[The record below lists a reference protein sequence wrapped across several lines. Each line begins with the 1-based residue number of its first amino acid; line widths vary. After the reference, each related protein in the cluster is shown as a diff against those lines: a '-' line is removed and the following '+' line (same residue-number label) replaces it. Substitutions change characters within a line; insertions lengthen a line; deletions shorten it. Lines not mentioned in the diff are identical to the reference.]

1 MALVRPFRAIRP
13 TPEAAGRV
21 ASVPYDVCS
30 TEEARELAAGNEDS
44 FLHVIRAEIDFPAGT
59 DSHSDEVYAK
69 GRDNLAALVERGV
82 LEREGEA
89 SLYLYRQIMGDHSQT
104 GLVGTF
110 SVQEYDEGAIVKHE
124 FTRPDKEA
132 DRTKHVLTL
141 GAQTG
146 PVFLT
151 HRPHAGLAERAAAD
165 QQRDPLFDFTAPD
178 GVQHTVWRVEDPA
191 AYVGAFAEINPLY
204 IADGHHRSAAASNA
218 RRTRREAGEL
228 ADDDASHH
236 FLAVAFPSD
245 QMQILPYNRLIHD
258 LGERTPASFLEEL
271 AGTAGVEAIER
282 DAGPEPGGSD
292 AVCVL
297 VAGSWHRLK
306 LSAQADDP
314 VSVLA
319 PAMLQDRVLGP
330 LLGIEDPR
338 RDERISFVGGIRG
351 TGELEQRVSKGE
363 ALIAFSLPAVT
374 TEQLIAVADAGKV
387 MPPKSTWFEPKLRS
401 GLLTYSLG
409 GDQ

>member
-30 TEEARELAAGNEDS
+30 TDEARELAAGNPDS
-44 FLHVIRAEIDFPAGT
+44 FLHVIRAEIDFPSDA
-59 DSHSDEVYAK
+59 DSHADEVYAK
-69 GRDNLAALVERGV
+69 GRDNLAALLERGV
-82 LEREGEA
+82 LEREPEA

-151 HRPHAGLAERAAAD
+151 HRPHPELAERTAAD
-165 QQRDPLFDFTAPD
+165 QEGSPLFDFTAPD
-178 GVQHTVWRVEDPA
+178 GVQHSVWRVEDPA
-191 AYVGAFAEINPLY
+191 PYVAAFAQINPLY

-228 ADDDASHH
+228 AADDASHH

-258 LGERTPASFLEEL
+258 LGGRTPAAFLEEL
-271 AGTAGVEAIER
+271 AETEGVEAIER

-297 VAGSWHRLK
+297 IEGSWHRLT
-306 LSAQADDP
+306 LSPKAADP

-374 TEQLIAVADAGKV
+374 TAQLIAVADAGQV

>member
-1 MALVRPFRAIRP
+1 
-13 TPEAAGRV
+13 
-21 ASVPYDVCS
+21 
-30 TEEARELAAGNEDS
+30 
-44 FLHVIRAEIDFPAGT
+44 
-59 DSHSDEVYAK
+59 
-69 GRDNLAALVERGV
+69 
-82 LEREGEA
+82 
-89 SLYLYRQIMGDHSQT
+89 QT

-258 LGERTPASFLEEL
+258 LGERT
-271 AGTAGVEAIER
+271 
-282 DAGPEPGGSD
+282 
-292 AVCVL
+292 
-297 VAGSWHRLK
+297 
-306 LSAQADDP
+306 
-314 VSVLA
+314 
-319 PAMLQDRVLGP
+319 
-330 LLGIEDPR
+330 
-338 RDERISFVGGIRG
+338 
-351 TGELEQRVSKGE
+351 
-363 ALIAFSLPAVT
+363 
-374 TEQLIAVADAGKV
+374 
-387 MPPKSTWFEPKLRS
+387 
-401 GLLTYSLG
+401 
-409 GDQ
+409 